1 MRLRNVTG
9 RLQAV
14 KQKLP
19 PLGKAVK
26 TLALWL
32 GNWFI
37 VSAQLACQHMATEKK
52 EFKTEVQQLL
62 DLVIHSLYSNKDIF
76 LRELI
81 SNGSDAIDRLRFEAL
96 SNKKLI
102 KDDPEFRIKLFVDN
116 EAKTLRIEDNGIGMT
131 RDELEKNIGTI
142 AHSGTRQFMEEL
154 KKGKAKANPELI
166 GQFGVGFYSAFMV
179 ADNVILKTRPAT
191 GNESWTWESSGDGTY
206 EISEG
211 GRDKRGTEITLHLN
225 ESSRDYI
232 VEFRLRQIIKKYSDF
247 VEYPVVMDIIRDE
260 TPMDDE
266 GKPKEGAEKQTTVT
280 EETLNSMKAIW
291 MRPKSEVKKEEYN
304 EFYKHVSH
312 DYTDP
317 LKTIHYS
324 AEGKIEFKAL
334 LYLPAKAPFDMF
346 QQEGTKHGIHL
357 YVKRIFIMDNCE
369 ALLPRYLRFAKG
381 VVESNDLPLNV
392 SREILQEDVIIKKIE
407 KSVTTK
413 ILSELK
419 SMMKKS
425 EEDYLNFYREFGKV
439 LKEGIEVD
447 PTNKDKIKDLL
458 LFESSRTE
466 PGRYVSLK
474 EYTERMALDQKE
486 IYYITGTSRSAVEN
500 SPHLEVFKKK
510 EIEVLFMTEPVDE
523 FILSSFGEYDEKS
536 LKSIAQG
543 DIDLGTEEENKIADE
558 QKKEASGKY
567 KKLIKKV
574 QDSLK
579 AEVKEVR
586 LSDRLTDSASCLVT
600 DDGDMNPQMERIF
613 AAMNQPV
620 PETKRILEL
629 NPDHP
634 VIETMNDLFAA
645 DKKNPK
651 LADYSE
657 LLYDQALLTEGIA
670 IKDPARFARLVTG
683 LMVQAK

>member
-1 MRLRNVTG
+1 
-9 RLQAV
+9 
-14 KQKLP
+14 
-19 PLGKAVK
+19 
-26 TLALWL
+26 
-32 GNWFI
+32 
-37 VSAQLACQHMATEKK
+37 MATEKK

-96 SNKKLI
+96 SNKELI

-131 RDELEKNIGTI
+131 RDELEENIGTI
-142 AHSGTRQFMEEL
+142 ARSGTRQFMEEL
-154 KKGKAKANPELI
+154 KKGNAKDNPELI

-179 ADNVILKTRPAT
+179 SDKVTLKTRSAT
-191 GNESWTWESSGDGTY
+191 GDESWTWESSGDGTY

-225 ESSRDYI
+225 KSSRDYI

-247 VEYPVVMDIIRDE
+247 VESPVVMDISRDE

-304 EFYKHVSH
+304 EFYKHISH

-324 AEGKIEFKAL
+324 AEGTIEFKAL
-334 LYLPAKAPFDMF
+334 LYLPSKAPFDMF
-346 QQEGTKHGIHL
+346 QQEGTKHGIQL

-392 SREILQEDVIIKKIE
+392 SREILQEDVVIKKIE
-407 KSVTTK
+407 KNVTNK
-413 ILSELK
+413 ILAALK
-419 SMMKKS
+419 AMMKKS
-425 EEDYLNFYREFGKV
+425 GDDYLNFYREFGKV

-447 PTNKDKIKDLL
+447 PGNKDKIKELL
-458 LFESSRTE
+458 LFESSKTE
-466 PGRYVSLK
+466 PGKYVSLK
-474 EYTERMALDQKE
+474 EYTERMVLDQKE
-486 IYYITGTSRSAVEN
+486 IYYITGTSRGAVEN

-510 EIEVLFMTEPVDE
+510 EIEVLFMIEPVDE
-523 FILSSFGEYDEKS
+523 FILSGFGEYDKKS

-543 DIDLGTEEENKIADE
+543 DIDLGTEEEKKIADE

-567 KKLIKKV
+567 KKLIKEV

-579 AEVKEVR
+579 DDVKEVR

-629 NPDHP
+629 NPKHP

-670 IKDPARFARLVTG
+670 IKNPARFARLVTD

>member
-1 MRLRNVTG
+1 
-9 RLQAV
+9 
-14 KQKLP
+14 
-19 PLGKAVK
+19 
-26 TLALWL
+26 
-32 GNWFI
+32 
-37 VSAQLACQHMATEKK
+37 MATEKK

-96 SNKKLI
+96 SNKELI

-131 RDELEKNIGTI
+131 RDELEENIGTI
-142 AHSGTRQFMEEL
+142 ARSGTRQFMEEL
-154 KKGKAKANPELI
+154 KKGKAKASPELI

-179 ADNVILKTRPAT
+179 ADNVMLKTRPAT
-191 GNESWTWESSGDGTY
+191 GDESWTWESSGDGTY

-225 ESSRDYI
+225 KSSRDYI

-247 VEYPVVMDIIRDE
+247 VEYPVVMDITRDE

-312 DYTDP
+312 DYTNP

-425 EEDYLNFYREFGKV
+425 EEDYHGFYREFGKV

-466 PGRYVSLK
+466 PGKYVSLK
-474 EYTERMALDQKE
+474 EYTERMVLDQKE

-510 EIEVLFMTEPVDE
+510 EIEVLFMIEPVDE
-523 FILSSFGEYDEKS
+523 FILSGFGEYDKKK
-536 LKSIAQG
+536 LRSIAQG
-543 DIDLGTEEENKIADE
+543 DIDLGTEEEKKIADE

-567 KKLIKKV
+567 KKLIKEV

-579 AEVKEVR
+579 DYVKEVR

-613 AAMNQPV
+613 AAMNQAV

-670 IKDPARFARLVTG
+670 IKDPARFARLVTD

>member
-1 MRLRNVTG
+1 
-9 RLQAV
+9 
-14 KQKLP
+14 
-19 PLGKAVK
+19 
-26 TLALWL
+26 
-32 GNWFI
+32 
-37 VSAQLACQHMATEKK
+37 MATEKK

-81 SNGSDAIDRLRFEAL
+81 SNGSDAIDRLRFGAL
-96 SNKKLI
+96 SNKDLI
-102 KDDPEFRIKLFVDN
+102 KDNPEFRIKLFIDN

-131 RDELEKNIGTI
+131 KEELEGNIGTI
-142 AHSGTRQFMEEL
+142 ARSGTRQFMEEL
-154 KKGKAKANPELI
+154 KKNKTKDNPELI

-179 ADNVILKTRPAT
+179 ADKVTLKTRSAT
-191 GNESWTWESSGDGTY
+191 DDESWTWESSGDGSY

-225 ESSRDYI
+225 KDCGDYI
-232 VEFRLRQIIKKYSDF
+232 VEFRLRQIVKKYSDF

-266 GKPKEGAEKQTTVT
+266 GKPKEGAKKQTTVT

-304 EFYKHVSH
+304 EFYKHISH

-324 AEGKIEFKAL
+324 AEGTIEFKAL
-334 LYLPAKAPFDMF
+334 LYLPSKAPFDMF

-392 SREILQEDVIIKKIE
+392 SREILQEDAVIKKIE
-407 KSVTTK
+407 KNVTSK
-413 ILSELK
+413 ILSALK
-419 SMMKKS
+419 AMMKKS
-425 EEDYLNFYREFGKV
+425 GDDYLSFYREFGKV

-447 PTNKDKIKDLL
+447 PSNKDKIKDLL
-458 LFESSRTE
+458 LFESSKTE
-466 PGRYVSLK
+466 PGKYVSLK
-474 EYTERMALDQKE
+474 EYTERIVIDQKE

-510 EIEVLFMTEPVDE
+510 DIEVLFMVEPVDE
-523 FILSSFGEYDEKS
+523 FILSGFGEYDKKK
-536 LKSIAQG
+536 LKSITQG
-543 DIDLGTEEENKIADE
+543 DIDLGTDEEKKIADE

-567 KKLIKKV
+567 KKLITKV

-579 AEVKEVR
+579 DDVKEVR

-670 IKDPARFARLVTG
+670 IKDPTRFARLVTD
-683 LMVQAK
+683 LMVQAN

>member
-1 MRLRNVTG
+1 
-9 RLQAV
+9 
-14 KQKLP
+14 
-19 PLGKAVK
+19 
-26 TLALWL
+26 
-32 GNWFI
+32 
-37 VSAQLACQHMATEKK
+37 MATEKK

-96 SNKKLI
+96 SNKELI

-131 RDELEKNIGTI
+131 RDELEENIGTI

-154 KKGKAKANPELI
+154 KKSKAKASPELI

-179 ADNVILKTRPAT
+179 ADNVVLKTRPAT
-191 GNESWTWESSGDGTY
+191 GDESWTWESSGDGTY

-425 EEDYLNFYREFGKV
+425 EEDYLSFYREFGKV

-458 LFESSRTE
+458 LFESSTTE
-466 PGRYVSLK
+466 PGKYVSLR
-474 EYTERMALDQKE
+474 EYTERMVLDQKE

-523 FILSSFGEYDEKS
+523 FILSGFGEYDKKK

-543 DIDLGTEEENKIADE
+543 DIDLGTEEEKKIADE
-558 QKKEASGKY
+558 QKKETSGKY

-579 AEVKEVR
+579 DYVKEVR

-645 DKKNPK
+645 DKKNSK

-670 IKDPARFARLVTG
+670 IKDPAKFARLVTN

>member
-1 MRLRNVTG
+1 
-9 RLQAV
+9 
-14 KQKLP
+14 
-19 PLGKAVK
+19 
-26 TLALWL
+26 
-32 GNWFI
+32 
-37 VSAQLACQHMATEKK
+37 MATEKK

-76 LRELI
+76 LRELV
-81 SNGSDAIDRLRFEAL
+81 SNGSDAIDRLRFKAL
-96 SNKKLI
+96 SDKELM

-116 EAKTLRIEDNGIGMT
+116 KAKTLRIEDNGIGMT
-131 RDELEKNIGTI
+131 REELETDIGTI
-142 AHSGTRQFMEEL
+142 ARSGTRQFMEEL
-154 KKGKAKANPELI
+154 KKGKASDNLELI

-179 ADNVILKTRPAT
+179 ADKVTLKTRPA
-191 GNESWTWESSGDGTY
+191 GSDESWTWESSGGGTY

-232 VEFRLRQIIKKYSDF
+232 VEFKLRQIIKKYSDF
-247 VEYPVVMDIIRDE
+247 VEYPIVMDITRDE
-260 TPMDDE
+260 TPVDDE
-266 GKPKEGAEKQTTVT
+266 GKPEEGAEKQTTIT

-304 EFYKHVSH
+304 EFYKHVSR

-334 LYLPAKAPFDMF
+334 LYLPSRALFDMF
-346 QQEGTKHGIHL
+346 QQEGTRHGIHL

-392 SREILQEDVIIKKIE
+392 SREILQEDVVIKQIE

-425 EEDYLNFYREFGKV
+425 GEDYLSFYREFGKV

-466 PGRYVSLK
+466 PGKYVSLK
-474 EYTERMALDQKE
+474 EYTERMVLDQRE
-486 IYYITGTSRSAVEN
+486 IYYITGTSRGGVEN
-500 SPHLEVFKKK
+500 SPHLEVFKQK
-510 EIEVLFMTEPVDE
+510 EIEVLFMVEPVDE
-523 FILSSFGEYDEKS
+523 FILAGFGEYDGKK

-543 DIDLGTEEENKIADE
+543 DIDLGSEEEKKLADE

-579 AEVKEVR
+579 DDVKEVR

-600 DDGDMNPQMERIF
+600 DEGDMNPQMERIF

-629 NPDHP
+629 NPRHP
-634 VIETMNDLFAA
+634 VIEAMNDLFTA
-645 DKKNPK
+645 DKKDPK
-651 LADYSE
+651 IADYSE

-670 IKDPARFARLVTG
+670 IKDPARFAQLISD

>member
-1 MRLRNVTG
+1 
-9 RLQAV
+9 
-14 KQKLP
+14 
-19 PLGKAVK
+19 
-26 TLALWL
+26 
-32 GNWFI
+32 
-37 VSAQLACQHMATEKK
+37 MATEKK

-96 SNKKLI
+96 SNKELI

-131 RDELEKNIGTI
+131 RDELEENIGTI
-142 AHSGTRQFMEEL
+142 ARSGTRQFMEEL
-154 KKGKAKANPELI
+154 KKGKAKASPELI

-191 GNESWTWESSGDGTY
+191 GDESWTWESSGDGSY

-425 EEDYLNFYREFGKV
+425 EEDYLGFYREFGKV

-466 PGRYVSLK
+466 PGKYVSLK

-523 FILSSFGEYDEKS
+523 FILSGFGEYDKKK

-543 DIDLGTEEENKIADE
+543 DIDLGTEEEKKIADE
-558 QKKEASGKY
+558 QKKETSGKY

-579 AEVKEVR
+579 DYVKEVR

-600 DDGDMNPQMERIF
+600 DEGDMNPQMERIF

>member
-1 MRLRNVTG
+1 
-9 RLQAV
+9 
-14 KQKLP
+14 
-19 PLGKAVK
+19 
-26 TLALWL
+26 
-32 GNWFI
+32 
-37 VSAQLACQHMATEKK
+37 MATEKK

-96 SNKKLI
+96 SNKELI

-131 RDELEKNIGTI
+131 RDELEENIGTI
-142 AHSGTRQFMEEL
+142 ARSGTRQFMEEL
-154 KKGKAKANPELI
+154 KKGKAKASPELI

-191 GNESWTWESSGDGTY
+191 GDESWTWESSGDGSY

-247 VEYPVVMDIIRDE
+247 VEYPVVMDITRDE

-425 EEDYLNFYREFGKV
+425 EEDYLSFYREFGKV
-439 LKEGIEVD
+439 LKEGIEID

-466 PGRYVSLK
+466 PGKYVSLK

-510 EIEVLFMTEPVDE
+510 EIEVLFMIEPVDE
-523 FILSSFGEYDEKS
+523 FILSGFGEYDKKK

-543 DIDLGTEEENKIADE
+543 DIDLGTEEEKKIADE
-558 QKKEASGKY
+558 QKKETSGKY

-579 AEVKEVR
+579 DYVKEVR

-613 AAMNQPV
+613 AAMNQAV

-670 IKDPARFARLVTG
+670 IKDPARFARLVTD

>member
-1 MRLRNVTG
+1 
-9 RLQAV
+9 
-14 KQKLP
+14 
-19 PLGKAVK
+19 
-26 TLALWL
+26 
-32 GNWFI
+32 
-37 VSAQLACQHMATEKK
+37 MATEKK

-96 SNKKLI
+96 SNKELI

-131 RDELEKNIGTI
+131 RDELEENIGTI
-142 AHSGTRQFMEEL
+142 ARSGTRQFMEEL
-154 KKGKAKANPELI
+154 KKSKAKASPELI

-191 GNESWTWESSGDGTY
+191 GDESWTWESSGDGSY

-425 EEDYLNFYREFGKV
+425 EEDYLGFYREFGKV

-466 PGRYVSLK
+466 PGKYVSLK
-474 EYTERMALDQKE
+474 EYTERMVLDQKE

-510 EIEVLFMTEPVDE
+510 EIEVLFMIEPVDE
-523 FILSSFGEYDEKS
+523 FILSGFGEYDKKK
-536 LKSIAQG
+536 LRSIAQG
-543 DIDLGTEEENKIADE
+543 DIDLGTEEEKKIADE
-558 QKKEASGKY
+558 QKKETSGKY

-579 AEVKEVR
+579 DYVKEVR

-670 IKDPARFARLVTG
+670 IKDPARFARLVTD

>member
-1 MRLRNVTG
+1 
-9 RLQAV
+9 
-14 KQKLP
+14 
-19 PLGKAVK
+19 
-26 TLALWL
+26 
-32 GNWFI
+32 
-37 VSAQLACQHMATEKK
+37 MATEKK

-76 LRELI
+76 LRELV
-81 SNGSDAIDRLRFEAL
+81 SNGSDAIDRLRFKAL
-96 SNKKLI
+96 SDKELM

-116 EAKTLRIEDNGIGMT
+116 KAKTLRIEDNGIGMT
-131 RDELEKNIGTI
+131 REELETDIGTI
-142 AHSGTRQFMEEL
+142 ARSGTRQFMEEL
-154 KKGKAKANPELI
+154 KKGKASDNLELI

-179 ADNVILKTRPAT
+179 ADKVTLKTRPA
-191 GNESWTWESSGDGTY
+191 GSDESWTWESSGGGTY

-232 VEFRLRQIIKKYSDF
+232 VEFKLRQIIKKYSDF
-247 VEYPVVMDIIRDE
+247 VEYPIVMDITRDE
-260 TPMDDE
+260 TPVDDE
-266 GKPKEGAEKQTTVT
+266 GKPEEGAEKQTTIT

-304 EFYKHVSH
+304 EFYKHVSR

-334 LYLPAKAPFDMF
+334 LYLPSRAPFDMF
-346 QQEGTKHGIHL
+346 QQEGTRHGIHL

-392 SREILQEDVIIKKIE
+392 SREILQEDVVIKQIE

-425 EEDYLNFYREFGKV
+425 EEDYLTFYREFGKV

-466 PGRYVSLK
+466 PGKYVSLK
-474 EYTERMALDQKE
+474 EYTERMVLDQKE
-486 IYYITGTSRSAVEN
+486 IYYITGTSRGAVEN
-500 SPHLEVFKKK
+500 SPHLEVFKQK
-510 EIEVLFMTEPVDE
+510 EIEVLFMVEPVDE
-523 FILSSFGEYDEKS
+523 FILAGFGEYDGKK

-543 DIDLGTEEENKIADE
+543 DIDLGSEEEKKIADE

-579 AEVKEVR
+579 DDVKEVR

-600 DDGDMNPQMERIF
+600 DEGDMNPQMERIF

-629 NPDHP
+629 NPRHP
-634 VIETMNDLFAA
+634 VIEAMNDLFTA
-645 DKKNPK
+645 DKKDPK
-651 LADYSE
+651 IADYSE

-670 IKDPARFARLVTG
+670 IKDPARFAQLISD

>member
-1 MRLRNVTG
+1 M
-9 RLQAV
+9 
-14 KQKLP
+14 
-19 PLGKAVK
+19 
-26 TLALWL
+26 
-32 GNWFI
+32 
-37 VSAQLACQHMATEKK
+37 
-52 EFKTEVQQLL
+52 
-62 DLVIHSLYSNKDIF
+62 
-76 LRELI
+76 I
-81 SNGSDAIDRLRFEAL
+81 SNGSDAIDKLSFEAL
-96 SNKKLI
+96 SNKELI

-131 RDELEKNIGTI
+131 RDELEENIGTI
-142 AHSGTRQFMEEL
+142 ARSGTRRFMEEL
-154 KKGKAKANPELI
+154 KKGQAEANPELI

-179 ADNVILKTRPAT
+179 ADKVILKTRSAT
-191 GNESWTWESSGDGTY
+191 GSESWTWESSGDGTY

-425 EEDYLNFYREFGKV
+425 EDDYLNFYREFGKV

-458 LFESSRTE
+458 LFESSKTE
-466 PGRYVSLK
+466 PGKYVSLK
-474 EYTERMALDQKE
+474 EYSERTVLDQKE

-510 EIEVLFMTEPVDE
+510 EIEVLFMIEPVDE
-523 FILSSFGEYDEKS
+523 FILSGFGEYDKKS

-579 AEVKEVR
+579 DEVKEVR
-586 LSDRLTDSASCLVT
+586 LSDRLTESASCLVT

-634 VIETMNDLFAA
+634 VIETMNGLFAS

-651 LADYSE
+651 LAAYSE

-670 IKDPARFARLVTG
+670 IKDPARFARLVTD

>member
-1 MRLRNVTG
+1 
-9 RLQAV
+9 
-14 KQKLP
+14 
-19 PLGKAVK
+19 
-26 TLALWL
+26 
-32 GNWFI
+32 
-37 VSAQLACQHMATEKK
+37 MATEKK

-96 SNKKLI
+96 SNKELI

-131 RDELEKNIGTI
+131 RDELEENIGTI
-142 AHSGTRQFMEEL
+142 ARSGTRHFMEEL
-154 KKGKAKANPELI
+154 KKGKAKASPELI

-191 GNESWTWESSGDGTY
+191 GDESWTWESSGDGSY

-425 EEDYLNFYREFGKV
+425 EEDYLSFYREFGKV

-466 PGRYVSLK
+466 PGKYVSLK

-523 FILSSFGEYDEKS
+523 FILSGFGEYDKKK

-543 DIDLGTEEENKIADE
+543 DIDLGTEEEKKIAAE
-558 QKKEASGKY
+558 QKKETSGKY

-579 AEVKEVR
+579 DYVKEVR

-600 DDGDMNPQMERIF
+600 DEGDMNPQMERIF

-629 NPDHP
+629 NPKHP
-634 VIETMNDLFAA
+634 VIETMNDLFTAN
-645 DKKNPK
+645 KKDPK
-651 LADYSE
+651 IADYSE

-670 IKDPARFARLVTG
+670 VKNPARFAQLISD

>member
-1 MRLRNVTG
+1 
-9 RLQAV
+9 
-14 KQKLP
+14 
-19 PLGKAVK
+19 
-26 TLALWL
+26 
-32 GNWFI
+32 
-37 VSAQLACQHMATEKK
+37 MATEKK

-62 DLVIHSLYSNKDIF
+62 NLVIHSLYSNKDIF

-81 SNGSDAIDRLRFEAL
+81 SNGSDAIDRLSFEAL
-96 SNKKLI
+96 SNKEMI

-131 RDELEKNIGTI
+131 RDELEENIGTI
-142 AHSGTRQFMEEL
+142 AHSGTRRFMEEL

-392 SREILQEDVIIKKIE
+392 SREILQEDIIIKKIE

-474 EYTERMALDQKE
+474 EYTERMAVDQKE

-579 AEVKEVR
+579 DEVKEVR

>member
-1 MRLRNVTG
+1 
-9 RLQAV
+9 V
-14 KQKLP
+14 KQKLS
-19 PLGKAVK
+19 PLGQAVK

-37 VSAQLACQHMATEKK
+37 VSAQLSRQHMATEKK

-96 SNKKLI
+96 SNKELI

-179 ADNVILKTRPAT
+179 ADNVMLKTRPAN
-191 GNESWTWESSGDGTY
+191 GDESWTWESSGDGTY

-247 VEYPVVMDIIRDE
+247 VEYPVVMDIIRDDP
-260 TPMDDE
+260 PMDDE

-392 SREILQEDVIIKKIE
+392 SREILQEDVIIKRIE

-413 ILSELK
+413 ILSVLK

-425 EEDYLNFYREFGKV
+425 GDDYLSFYREFGKV

-458 LFESSRTE
+458 LFESSKTE
-466 PGRYVSLK
+466 PGKYVSLK
-474 EYTERMALDQKE
+474 EYTERMVLDQKE
-486 IYYITGTSRSAVEN
+486 IYYITGTSRNAVEN

-510 EIEVLFMTEPVDE
+510 EIEVLFMIESVDE
-523 FILSSFGEYDEKS
+523 FILSGFGEYDKKK

-543 DIDLGTEEENKIADE
+543 DIDLGTEEEKTIAEE

-579 AEVKEVR
+579 DDVKEVR

-613 AAMNQPV
+613 AAMNQAV

-651 LADYSE
+651 LTDYSE

-670 IKDPARFARLVTG
+670 IKDPARFARLVTD

>member
-1 MRLRNVTG
+1 
-9 RLQAV
+9 
-14 KQKLP
+14 
-19 PLGKAVK
+19 
-26 TLALWL
+26 
-32 GNWFI
+32 
-37 VSAQLACQHMATEKK
+37 MATEKK

-96 SNKKLI
+96 SNKELI

-131 RDELEKNIGTI
+131 RDELEENIGTI
-142 AHSGTRQFMEEL
+142 ARSGTRQFMEEL
-154 KKGKAKANPELI
+154 KKGKAKASPELI

-179 ADNVILKTRPAT
+179 ADNVMLKTRPAT
-191 GNESWTWESSGDGTY
+191 GDESWTWESSGDGTY

-225 ESSRDYI
+225 KSSRDYI

-425 EEDYLNFYREFGKV
+425 EEDYLGFYREFGKV

-466 PGRYVSLK
+466 PGKYVSLK
-474 EYTERMALDQKE
+474 EYTERMVLDQKE

-510 EIEVLFMTEPVDE
+510 EIEVLFMIEPVDE
-523 FILSSFGEYDEKS
+523 FILSGFGEYDKKK
-536 LKSIAQG
+536 LRSIAQG
-543 DIDLGTEEENKIADE
+543 DIDLGTEEEKKIADE

-567 KKLIKKV
+567 KKLIKEV

-579 AEVKEVR
+579 DYVKEVR

-613 AAMNQPV
+613 AAMNQAV

-670 IKDPARFARLVTG
+670 IKDPARFARLVTD

>member
-1 MRLRNVTG
+1 
-9 RLQAV
+9 
-14 KQKLP
+14 
-19 PLGKAVK
+19 VK
-26 TLALWL
+26 TLALRL
-32 GNWFI
+32 GNGFI
-37 VSAQLACQHMATEKK
+37 VPAQLAPQHMATEKK

-96 SNKKLI
+96 SNKELI

-131 RDELEKNIGTI
+131 RDELEENIGTI

-154 KKGKAKANPELI
+154 KKSKAKASPELI

-179 ADNVILKTRPAT
+179 ADNVVLKTRPAT
-191 GNESWTWESSGDGTY
+191 GDESWTWESSGDGSY

-280 EETLNSMKAIW
+280 EEILNSMKAIW

-324 AEGKIEFKAL
+324 AEGKIEFRAL

-425 EEDYLNFYREFGKV
+425 EEDYLSFYREFGKV

-458 LFESSRTE
+458 LFESSTTE
-466 PGRYVSLK
+466 PGKYVSLR
-474 EYTERMALDQKE
+474 EYTERMVLDQKE

-523 FILSSFGEYDEKS
+523 FILSGFGEYDKKK

-543 DIDLGTEEENKIADE
+543 DIDLGTEEEKKIADE
-558 QKKEASGKY
+558 QKKETSGKY

-579 AEVKEVR
+579 DYVKEVR

-613 AAMNQPV
+613 AAMNQAV

-670 IKDPARFARLVTG
+670 IKDPAKFARLVTN

>member
-1 MRLRNVTG
+1 
-9 RLQAV
+9 
-14 KQKLP
+14 
-19 PLGKAVK
+19 
-26 TLALWL
+26 
-32 GNWFI
+32 
-37 VSAQLACQHMATEKK
+37 MATEKK

-81 SNGSDAIDRLRFEAL
+81 SNSSDAIDRLRFKAL
-96 SNKKLI
+96 SDKDLI

-131 RDELEKNIGTI
+131 RDELETNIGTI
-142 AHSGTRQFMEEL
+142 ARSGTRQFMEEL
-154 KKGKAKANPELI
+154 KKGKTADNPELI

-179 ADNVILKTRPAT
+179 ADKVTLKTRPA
-191 GNESWTWESSGDGTY
+191 GSDESWTWESSGDGSY
-206 EISEG
+206 ELSDG

-225 ESSRDYI
+225 EENRDYI
-232 VEFRLRQIIKKYSDF
+232 VEFRLRQIVKKYSDF
-247 VEYPVVMDIIRDE
+247 VEYPVVMDITRDD
-260 TPMDDE
+260 TPLDDE
-266 GKPKEGAEKQTTVT
+266 GKPKEGAEKKVTIT

-291 MRPKSEVKKEEYN
+291 MRPKSEVKKEEYS

-369 ALLPRYLRFAKG
+369 ALLPRYLRFVKG

-392 SREILQEDVIIKKIE
+392 SREILQEDAIIKQIE

-419 SMMKKS
+419 TMMKKS
-425 EEDYLNFYREFGKV
+425 EEDYLSFYREFGKV

-447 PTNKDKIKDLL
+447 QANKDKIKELL
-458 LFESSRTE
+458 LFESNKTE
-466 PGRYVSLK
+466 PGKYVSLK
-474 EYTERMALDQKE
+474 EYTERMVLDQKE
-486 IYYITGTSRSAVEN
+486 IYYITGTSRAAVEN

-510 EIEVLFMTEPVDE
+510 EIEVLFMIEPVDE
-523 FILSSFGEYDEKS
+523 FILAGFGEYDGKK

-543 DIDLGTEEENKIADE
+543 DIDLGSEEEKKLADE
-558 QKKEASGKY
+558 QKKEVSGKY

-579 AEVKEVR
+579 EDVKEVR

-600 DDGDMNPQMERIF
+600 DEGDMNPQMERIF

-629 NPDHP
+629 NPNHP
-634 VIETMNDLFAA
+634 VIETMNELFTAN
-645 DKKNPK
+645 KKDSK
-651 LADYSE
+651 IADYSE

-670 IKDPARFARLVTG
+670 VKNPARFAQLISD

>member
-1 MRLRNVTG
+1 
-9 RLQAV
+9 
-14 KQKLP
+14 
-19 PLGKAVK
+19 
-26 TLALWL
+26 
-32 GNWFI
+32 
-37 VSAQLACQHMATEKK
+37 MATEKK

-96 SNKKLI
+96 SNKELI

-131 RDELEKNIGTI
+131 RDELEENIGTI
-142 AHSGTRQFMEEL
+142 ARSGTRQFMEEL
-154 KKGKAKANPELI
+154 KKGKAKASPELI

-179 ADNVILKTRPAT
+179 ADSVMLKTRPAT
-191 GNESWTWESSGDGTY
+191 GDESWTWESSGDGTY

-225 ESSRDYI
+225 KSSRDYI

-425 EEDYLNFYREFGKV
+425 EEDYLGFYREFGKV

-466 PGRYVSLK
+466 PGKYVSLK
-474 EYTERMALDQKE
+474 EYTERMVLDQKE

-510 EIEVLFMTEPVDE
+510 EIEVLFMIEPVDE
-523 FILSSFGEYDEKS
+523 FILSGFGEYDKKK
-536 LKSIAQG
+536 LRSIAQG
-543 DIDLGTEEENKIADE
+543 DIDLGTEEEKKIADE

-579 AEVKEVR
+579 DYVKEVR

-657 LLYDQALLTEGIA
+657 LLYDQALLAEGIA

>member
-1 MRLRNVTG
+1 
-9 RLQAV
+9 
-14 KQKLP
+14 
-19 PLGKAVK
+19 
-26 TLALWL
+26 
-32 GNWFI
+32 
-37 VSAQLACQHMATEKK
+37 MATEKK

-62 DLVIHSLYSNKDIF
+62 NLVIHSLYSNKDIF

-81 SNGSDAIDRLRFEAL
+81 SNGSDAIDKLSFEAL
-96 SNKKLI
+96 SNKELI

-131 RDELEKNIGTI
+131 RDELEENIGTI
-142 AHSGTRQFMEEL
+142 ARSGTRRFMEEL
-154 KKGKAKANPELI
+154 KKGQAEANPELI

-179 ADNVILKTRPAT
+179 ADKVILKTRSAT
-191 GNESWTWESSGDGTY
+191 GSESWTWESSGDGTY

-425 EEDYLNFYREFGKV
+425 EDDYLNFYREFGKV

-458 LFESSRTE
+458 LFESSKTE
-466 PGRYVSLK
+466 PGKYVSLK
-474 EYTERMALDQKE
+474 EYTERTVLDQKE

-510 EIEVLFMTEPVDE
+510 EIEVLFMIEPVDE
-523 FILSSFGEYDEKS
+523 FILSGFGEYDKKS

-574 QDSLK
+574 QDCLK
-579 AEVKEVR
+579 DEVKEVR
-586 LSDRLTDSASCLVT
+586 LSDRLTESASCLVT

-634 VIETMNDLFAA
+634 VIETMNGLFAS

-651 LADYSE
+651 LAAYSE

-670 IKDPARFARLVTG
+670 IKDPARFARLVTD